1 MKEKGSI
8 LFIHHNRH
16 SGGASKSLF
25 SYLKALN
32 EKFDIHLILPKGTVS
47 KDPILKD
54 FELIPTIGVS
64 QFDNSEIGFYQ
75 GRRWLVLI
83 REIFFFFPSVI
94 SILKL
99 KNKKFSVV
107 HLNEISLILIGVLA
121 KLVFSCPTILHVRT
135 VQNNERNLRSRLIS
149 YLINQL

>member
-1 MKEKGSI
+1 MKEKESI

-25 SYLKALN
+25 SYLKSLN
-32 EKFDIHLILPKGTVS
+32 EKFDIHLIFPKGTVS

-83 REIFFFFPSVI
+83 REIFFIFPSII

-107 HLNEISLILIGVLA
+107 HLNEISLIFIGVLA
-121 KLVFSCPTILHVRT
+121 KLTFSCPTVMIFTSFGKKSQKAVSNH
-135 VQNNERNLRSRLIS
+135 Q
-149 YLINQL
+149 